1 MLNHGGDLD
10 TIEQI
15 YSISKEKIID
25 FSGNINPLGISNK
38 IENAIKNNISVITTY
53 PDKDY
58 ISLKKSISNYCG
70 CNENNIIVGNGATE
84 IISLFIKNL
93 SPKNAIIISPSY
105 FEYERELKNNNCN
118 IKFFDLKE
126 EEDFILNINNLLNKI
141 DNTIDLIVLCNPNN
155 PTGTAINNEQ
165 IKLILNK
172 CKFLMIDE
180 TYAEFSSKSE
190 NICAS
195 SLVNEYDNLFIIRGT
210 SKFFAVPGIRLG
222 YGLCKNK
229 NILDKINKFKDPWSV
244 NSIANLIG
252 INIFNDEEYIE
263 KTKELILNQKKFI
276 FEELSKI
283 KNLKFYKTNS
293 NFILCKILNNKTT
306 SSKLFENLIKENI
319 LIRDAKNFVFLD
331 NSFFRFCILS
341 EENNKLLIEKIKN
354 ILL

>member
-10 TIEQI
+10 IIEKNYKI
-15 YSISKEKIID
+15 AKENIID

-38 IENAIKNNISVITTY
+38 LEKTIKDNLSVITTY

-58 ISLKKSISNYCG
+58 ISLKEAISKYCN
-70 CNENNIIVGNGATE
+70 CDKNHIIVGNGATE

-105 FEYERELKNNNCN
+105 SEYERELKNNNCN
-118 IKFFDLKE
+118 INFFNL
-126 EEDFILNINNLLNKI
+126 EEDDDFLLNIDKLINCINDK
-141 DNTIDLIVLCNPNN
+141 IDLIVLCNPNN

-165 IKLILNK
+165 IKRILNK

-180 TYAEFSSKSE
+180 TYAEFSSISE
-190 NICAS
+190 NICAT
-195 SLVNEYDNLFIIRGT
+195 SLVNDYDNLFVIRGT
-210 SKFFAVPGIRLG
+210 SKFFGVPGIRLG
-222 YGLCKNK
+222 YGICKNK
-229 NILDKINKFKDPWSV
+229 TILDKINKHKDPWSV

-252 INIFNDEEYIE
+252 ITMFNDNEYIE
-263 KTKELILNQKKFI
+263 KTKNLIFNQKLYI

-306 SSKLFENLIKENI
+306 STKLFENLIKENI
-319 LIRDAKNFVFLD
+319 LIRDAKNFPFLND
-331 NSFFRFCILS
+331 SFFRFCILS
-341 EENNKLLIEKIKN
+341 EKNNKLLIEKLKN